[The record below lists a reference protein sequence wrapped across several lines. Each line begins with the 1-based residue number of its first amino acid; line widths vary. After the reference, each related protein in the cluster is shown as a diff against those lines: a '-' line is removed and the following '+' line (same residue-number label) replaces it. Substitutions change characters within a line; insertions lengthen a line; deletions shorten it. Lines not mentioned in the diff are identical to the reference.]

1 LIEAAG
7 LLYNKNMKDFITCEH
22 AADYVTAEQHAID
35 NPGHVVLV
43 TFNTDGLIIDCR
55 DCEWWDQQL

>member
-1 LIEAAG
+1 
-7 LLYNKNMKDFITCEH
+7 MKDFITCEH